1 MPKIKS
7 VHLSRV
13 GHPSARLDGVT
24 IYFTHKGDPY
34 GRPEDTILALRNG
47 GGKTS
52 LLQLLF
58 STFVPDKREFSGR
71 TSEGGERTF
80 EQYFQAND
88 LGLIVT
94 EWDLGKDMPKRIVG
108 QCAVKNSASDTDPE
122 RCFFSFLDTDTET
135 DFKLSD
141 LPMRQFKSPHNSGN
155 ASSLNAFK
163 QLLRHA
169 FATRPHQQLLITS
182 TQREWQRHL
191 RSWGYEPDLFRLLI
205 ALNKSEGGSKEMAKE
220 NFGTTEKMIGL
231 IAMLSISDHDRKDGK
246 GSTNVRDLVTK
257 YRENLNHLPEKE
269 AEKKMWE
276 RLTLGLTELIVP
288 GKELEKA
295 QKESSEAYSKLLSIG
310 QRVLATPAVLNK
322 KIADTEEEVKVF
334 NSLIGQK
341 RRHLQSLDKQ
351 QRWVDKEILRLIL
364 DTAQT
369 NLEVAKQA
377 KLERQRH
384 LNGLHA
390 HNLQMEIT
398 ALEGQCSGL
407 QVAINEATEPTRDIE
422 NTLHA
427 IGFRLDTL
435 LGGKLTAAKGRFK
448 VAEERSGKAELQ
460 LNQLRQQERKIDIE
474 LGKNEAEVSSLNSWF
489 AEAGNAKQRLVD
501 TNYLPDL
508 EYVAASAFETKNS
521 RKVVLA
527 ENLQLLVNEG
537 QRLAELRDGLLEAKK
552 DSESELKA
560 AESKQGKHQEAEEK
574 YQKAL
579 VEITTDKNLCL
590 LIESEEVDPY
600 SPSLPTLL
608 EDKESRLLHE
618 KFNLEVEQRRVRES
632 LNFLEGDYRLMPPPE
647 DVWCIAELLKDDGI
661 PAYPYV
667 KYLSEINLSSEAIR
681 ELLQKDP
688 ARYGGVCITSSN
700 DLDRARDIAGEVST
714 LRGPVQI
721 YPLDK
726 HTEEMVSG
734 STDVSIVSLRASD
747 ATFDRVEASAK
758 QRELDTEIEGREKAI
773 EKIDVRIETIKE
785 ARDSLKI
792 FLVKYPE
799 DTANNLEFE
808 KESIQDEITLCNEK
822 FSEAVGVFVEHE
834 GFISENSGQQEVLKE
849 QIGGITQ
856 ACQALEVYISSYEC
870 HWFEKNN
877 HKHGLAIALEDLK
890 QKQSDINKDR
900 VKWTSEKKSAD
911 GEISAENALMTDFS
925 QMISAL
931 SYKESSRGEIPEEVD
946 HDNVDSLKALYHSNR
961 KTFEEKNTS
970 IEGLIVQRNN
980 FKQRIAEKEQQRDE
994 FALDL
999 SIDVLQSIATQYGEN
1014 KVSGSLLDAVLDDLE
1029 KAKEC
1034 FTLANNAVG
1043 VAVQDR
1049 DKFPGGP
1056 SDYEVPED
1064 GEDLKS
1070 EDDFRTKKSVLAS
1083 SLEETKT
1090 LKREIE
1096 QQVLSLGQVVDSIN
1110 KDLSYLG
1117 KLIAPVKEKT
1127 GAHSEFS
1134 SSMGFL
1140 SFEEA
1145 SSEWNGADLHHE
1157 NTRKAERSRFELVN
1171 KKKSLITQ
1179 IINDDSFN
1187 NVVTIIRQRINGQYD
1202 TLHLDA
1208 TEYAQEARNAYDSVS
1223 YSLAKTKDQQ
1233 KEIVDYLLDDVRSIK
1248 SNLEALDRI
1257 SKIPE
1262 SDTKWAKWGGR
1273 KFFKVKIEGKRIDDG
1288 FCRTK
1293 IEDYVQALAKANDK
1307 SFPSSAQA
1315 IIEGVAK
1322 YSLKDITKITTMK
1335 PDHFM
1340 STDPVTLEEA
1350 AKWSGGEGFTYAALS
1365 LMILSRLISHVN
1377 ASVNVGGGILV
1388 VDNPIGTCN
1397 HLEFIKLQ
1405 QIVAKMLDVQL
1416 LYPTAV
1422 KDLDALS
1429 LFPNVV
1435 SLSNNHIDAKT
1446 GFKHVRVE
1454 SGKDD
1459 SPGLSTA
1466 HMTFSSEVVN
1476 VQNSTV
1482 Q

>member
-24 IYFTHKGDPY
+24 IYFTHKGNPY
-34 GRPEDTILALRNG
+34 GRAEDTILALRNG

-94 EWDLGKDMPKRIVG
+94 EWDLGEDMPKRIVG
-108 QCAVKNSASDTDPE
+108 QCVVKNSASDTDPE
-122 RCFFSFLDTDTET
+122 RCFFSFLDTDTEL

-141 LPMRQFKSPHNSGN
+141 LPMRQFKTPHNPGN

-182 TQREWQRHL
+182 TQREWHRHL

-246 GSTNVRDLVTK
+246 GSTNVRDLISK
-257 YRENLNHLPEKE
+257 YREDLNHLPEKE

-276 RLTLGLTELIVP
+276 RLTLALTELIVP

-295 QKESSEAYSKLLSIG
+295 QKETSEAYSKLLSIG
-310 QRVLATPAVLNK
+310 HRVLATPVVLNK
-322 KIADTEEEVKVF
+322 KISDTEEEIKAIKDL
-334 NSLIGQK
+334 SGQK
-341 RRHLQSLDKQ
+341 RRHIQSLDKQ
-351 QRWVDKEILRLIL
+351 MRWVEKEILRLIL
-364 DTAQT
+364 EAAQVK
-369 NLEVAKQA
+369 LEEAKQA
-377 KLERQRH
+377 KNDCQEN

-390 HNLQMEIT
+390 HNLQTEVN
-398 ALEGQCSGL
+398 ALEGQCHGL
-407 QVAINEATEPTRDIE
+407 QVAINESTEPTRDIE

-427 IGFRLDTL
+427 LGFRLDAL
-435 LGGKLTAAKGRFK
+435 FGKKLATARGQHKA
-448 VAEERSGKAELQ
+448 AEERAAKAEDELS
-460 LNQLRQQERKIDIE
+460 QLRQQERKTDTDS
-474 LGKNEAEVSSLNSWF
+474 GKTTAQIGILESWLTEAI
-489 AEAGNAKQRLVD
+489 NAKQQLVD
-501 TNYLPDL
+501 KKYLPDMGHA
-508 EYVAASAFETKNS
+508 AASSLASKNTVKKELEETLLLLVSESHK
-521 RKVVLA
+521 LA
-527 ENLQLLVNEG
+527 E
-537 QRLAELRDGLLEAKK
+537 QRDRLINAKK
-552 DSESELKA
+552 DSESEQRT
-560 AESKQGKHQEAEEK
+560 AEDKQDTHQGLMEK
-574 YQKAL
+574 FKKAL
-579 VEITTDKNLCL
+579 DEITADKNLCL

-608 EDKESRLLHE
+608 EDKQNRLLHE

-647 DVWCIAELLKDDGI
+647 DVWYVSEILKDEGI

-667 KYLSEINLSSEAIR
+667 KYLSEINLSPEVIR

-688 ARYGGVCITSSN
+688 ARYGGVCITSSR
-700 DLDRARDIAGEVST
+700 DLDRARDIAGEVAS

-726 HTEEMVSG
+726 HKEETVSG
-734 STDVSIVSLRASD
+734 STDVSIVSLPTSD

-758 QRELDTEIEGREKAI
+758 QRELGSEIEGRDAAI
-773 EKIDVRIETIKE
+773 EKIDIRIETIKE
-785 ARDSLKI
+785 ARNSLNI

-799 DTANNLEFE
+799 GTASNLEFE
-808 KESIQDEITLCNEK
+808 KESIKDEIILCNEK
-822 FSEAVGVFVEHE
+822 LRDAVGTFDKHE
-834 GFISENSGQQEVLKE
+834 GFISDNADQQNSLNKQSGL
-849 QIGGITQ
+849 ITQ
-856 ACQALEVYISSYEC
+856 TCQVLETYISNYER
-870 HWFEKNN
+870 HWSEK
-877 HKHGLAIALEDLK
+877 KDLKDGLAITLEGLK
-890 QKQSDINKDR
+890 QKQADINKSR
-900 VKWTSEKKSAD
+900 EKWTSEKNSAA
-911 GEISAENALMTDFS
+911 GEVFSENTIITDLSQKIIALT
-925 QMISAL
+925 
-931 SYKESSRGEIPEEVD
+931 YKESSRGDIPKEVD
-946 HDNVDSLKALYHSNR
+946 HDNIDSLQVLYHSNR
-961 KTFEEKNTS
+961 KAFEEKNES
-970 IEGLIVQRNN
+970 IDGLMVQRNN
-980 FKQRIAEKEQQRDE
+980 LKERIAEKVQERDTFTLE
-994 FALDL
+994 LP
-999 SIDVLQSIATQYGEN
+999 SDVLDSIAAQYGDN
-1014 KVSGSLLDAVLDDLE
+1014 KVSGTLLNTASLEFE
-1029 KAKEC
+1029 KAKER
-1034 FTLANNAVG
+1034 FTLADNAVS
-1043 VAVQDR
+1043 VATKNR
-1049 DKFPGGP
+1049 NEFPCGP

-1064 GEDLKS
+1064 GEELKS
-1070 EDDFRTKKSVLAS
+1070 EEDFRTKKTILAGS
-1083 SLEETKT
+1083 IEETKT
-1090 LKREIE
+1090 KIRTVE
-1096 QQVLSLGQVVDSIN
+1096 QQVLSLGQVIDSLN
-1110 KDLSYLG
+1110 KDLSYLRNIIG
-1117 KLIAPVKEKT
+1117 PVKEKT
-1127 GAHSEFS
+1127 GAHSEVS
-1134 SSMGFL
+1134 SSTGFL

-1145 SSEWNGADLHHE
+1145 SSEWNGADLHYE
-1157 NTRKAERSRFELVN
+1157 NTRRSERSRLELVN
-1171 KKKSLITQ
+1171 KKKDLITQ

-1187 NVVTIIRQRINGQYD
+1187 NVVTIIKQRINGQYD

-1208 TEYAQEARNAYDSVS
+1208 DEYAQDAKNAFDSVS
-1223 YSLAKTKDQQ
+1223 YSLAKTKDQL
-1233 KEIVDYLLDDVRSIK
+1233 KEIVDYLFDDVRSVK

-1262 SDTKWAKWGGR
+1262 SDTKWAKWSGR
-1273 KFFKVKIEGKRIDDG
+1273 KFFKVKVDGKRVDDG

-1293 IEDYVQALAKANDK
+1293 IEEYVQTLAKAKDK

-1322 YSLKDITKITTMK
+1322 FSLKAITKITTMK

-1340 STDPVTLEEA
+1340 STEPETLEEA

-1365 LMILSRLISHVN
+1365 LMVFSRLISHVN
-1377 ASVNVGGGILV
+1377 ASVNVGGGILI

-1405 QIVAKMLDVQL
+1405 QIVAKMLNVQL

-1446 GFKHVRVE
+1446 GFKHVRVQ
-1454 SGKDD
+1454 SGKDN
-1459 SPGLSTA
+1459 SPALSTA

-1476 VQNSTV
+1476 VQTSTV